1 MLTNINSL
9 DIVSFM
15 KKESFTITN
24 QQIKKSFKSF
34 LDFHL
39 QLADD
44 TLKGEMKLVE
54 RIVIKKSA
62 SPEDWKAFWLVFCYV
77 TLPENCIILH
87 YMHLDNNILRIKL
100 VYLMKH

>member
-24 QQIKKSFKSF
+24 QQIKKSF

-44 TLKGEMKLVE
+44 ALKGEMKLVE

-62 SPEDWKAFWLVFCYV
+62 SPEDWKAF
-77 TLPENCIILH
+77 
-87 YMHLDNNILRIKL
+87 
-100 VYLMKH
+100 